1 MVGFDGRLKLADYG
15 VASIEPKPM
24 MYKMDNHRLKMVL
37 LEVAEKVADAKQAAE
52 LKEIATTFA
61 EKENILQL
69 LDKIN

>member
-1 MVGFDGRLKLADYG
+1 MVGFDGILKLADYG

-24 MYKMDNHRLKMVL
+24 MYKMDNHWLKMVL